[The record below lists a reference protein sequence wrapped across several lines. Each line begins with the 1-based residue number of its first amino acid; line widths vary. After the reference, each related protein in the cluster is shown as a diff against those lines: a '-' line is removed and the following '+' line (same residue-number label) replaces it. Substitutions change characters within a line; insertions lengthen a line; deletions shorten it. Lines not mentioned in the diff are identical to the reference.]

1 MKQTL
6 HTLFSRLRMGVLGG
20 ALLMAASTLAVGR
33 FVHATEA
40 PKVTPVTL
48 SVNETPIPR
57 NGAFT
62 TSFAPVV
69 KQVAASVVKVEI
81 TTKSKTVPVPQMPFG
96 NDDLLRRFFGQ
107 QFNPG
112 EQEQGQGQGQ
122 GQGRTM
128 RTPREHGL
136 GSGVIVSKDGYILT
150 NNHVVDEADTIRVTL
165 NDGREFTAKVIGRDP
180 KTDVAVVKVDA
191 KNLPFITIADSDKIE
206 VGDVCLAVG
215 NPFGIGQTV
224 TMGIVSAKSRGNLG
238 MGTDYEDFIQT
249 DAAINPGNSG
259 GALVDAEGR
268 LIGINTAILS
278 RSGGYQGIGFAVPIN
293 MARSVMESLIT
304 TGKVVR
310 GYLGVGIQ
318 DVTPVL
324 AEQFKL
330 SEGHGALV
338 ADVMPRSP
346 ADKAGLK
353 SGDVIVDFNHKPVM
367 DSRHLKLQVAVTT
380 PGATV
385 PVEIIRDGH
394 EKTLNVSVK
403 ELPGSEKEANAN
415 DNDKNA
421 NDTLNG
427 VTVSDLDENARGQL
441 HLPQNVHGAVI
452 TDVDQ
457 NSAAYEA
464 GLRPG
469 DVVEEINRS
478 PVNGADDAVK
488 LTTNVK
494 DKVVL
499 LKIWSKGGSRF
510 VVVDENKAG

>member
-6 HTLFSRLRMGVLGG
+6 YTLCSRLRAGVLGG
-20 ALLMAASTLAVGR
+20 AILLAASTLAISR

-69 KQVAASVVKVEI
+69 KRVAESVVKVEI

-96 NDDLLRRFFGQ
+96 NDDFFRHFFGQ

-112 EQEQGQGQGQ
+112 EQEQ

-150 NNHVVDEADTIRVTL
+150 NNHVVDGADTIRVSL

-206 VGDVCLAVG
+206 IGDLCLAIG

-224 TMGIVSAKSRGNLG
+224 TMGIISAKSRGIG
-238 MGTDYEDFIQT
+238 GGDTYEDFIQT

-318 DVTPVL
+318 DVTPAL
-324 AEQFKL
+324 AQEFKL
-330 SEGHGALV
+330 PEGHGALV
-338 ADVMPRSP
+338 GDVMPHSP

-353 SGDVIVDFNHKPVM
+353 SGDVIVDFNRKPVL
-367 DSRHLKLQVAVTT
+367 DSRHLKLQVAQTT

-385 PVEIIRDGH
+385 PVEIIRDGT

-403 ELPGSEKEANAN
+403 ELPGTEQEANAN
-415 DNDKNA
+415 DNGKGSS
-421 NDTLNG
+421 DTLNG
-427 VTVSDLDENARGQL
+427 VTVSDLDENAKGQL
-441 HLPQNVHGAVI
+441 HLPQNVKGAVV
-452 TDVDQ
+452 TEVDQ

-469 DVVEEINRS
+469 DVVEEINRK
-478 PVNGADDAVK
+478 PVNTADDAVR

>member
-1 MKQTL
+1 
-6 HTLFSRLRMGVLGG
+6 
-20 ALLMAASTLAVGR
+20 
-33 FVHATEA
+33 
-40 PKVTPVTL
+40 
-48 SVNETPIPR
+48 
-57 NGAFT
+57 
-62 TSFAPVV
+62 
-69 KQVAASVVKVEI
+69 
-81 TTKSKTVPVPQMPFG
+81 
-96 NDDLLRRFFGQ
+96 
-107 QFNPG
+107 
-112 EQEQGQGQGQ
+112 
-122 GQGRTM
+122 
-128 RTPREHGL
+128 
-136 GSGVIVSKDGYILT
+136 
-150 NNHVVDEADTIRVTL
+150 
-165 NDGREFTAKVIGRDP
+165 
-180 KTDVAVVKVDA
+180 
-191 KNLPFITIADSDKIE
+191 
-206 VGDVCLAVG
+206 
-215 NPFGIGQTV
+215 
-224 TMGIVSAKSRGNLG
+224 
-238 MGTDYEDFIQT
+238 
-249 DAAINPGNSG
+249 
-259 GALVDAEGR
+259 
-268 LIGINTAILS
+268 
-278 RSGGYQGIGFAVPIN
+278 